1 MCPRPLCLLCL
12 VSTALPAM
20 LFSACSS
27 APKNDHFLHKIIVN
41 NIHFRRP
48 AGPGADPS
56 GGPGGT
62 DYRSDPAPDARLDC
76 RPAAELFNGIDIKAV
91 RECLSDKT
99 TATPVSYRLRRE
111 AVPKLVLNVD
121 EPEKVSLCVYKTL
134 PEIPVP
140 REIFFETNEYGQ
152 MLCYSARLDI
162 EADELAGAKMPMAK
176 IDVTIPLPLKRP
188 PKDDA
193 ETVRLLQSWA
203 LTPLWGAGRDG
214 KPELKSK
221 IVTKQ
226 LCKKCIGEKNLMQRE
241 SVPAYW
247 P

>member
-1 MCPRPLCLLCL
+1 
-12 VSTALPAM
+12 M

-121 EPEKVSLCVYKTL
+121 EPEKVSL
-134 PEIPVP
+134 
-140 REIFFETNEYGQ
+140 
-152 MLCYSARLDI
+152 
-162 EADELAGAKMPMAK
+162 
-176 IDVTIPLPLKRP
+176 
-188 PKDDA
+188 
-193 ETVRLLQSWA
+193 
-203 LTPLWGAGRDG
+203 
-214 KPELKSK
+214 
-221 IVTKQ
+221 
-226 LCKKCIGEKNLMQRE
+226 
-241 SVPAYW
+241 
-247 P
+247 